1 MSNYR
6 DEREALAAENEALR
20 QEKKQLEGQLNS
32 ALQGHP
38 VVPPLAANRAPMM
51 IATMLG
57 VMMLG
62 GVGSTV
68 FLLRSNGPTPQPV
81 AVSVRQ
87 PVAAPPPPL
96 LILMQTNGNVVF
108 NGRYTATAD
117 FDTPLRAIA
126 ASQNAAETRV
136 QIAADNSVNAGR
148 VAVVMSAARAAGFTH
163 IAMLA
168 QPTQ

>member
-20 QEKKQLEGQLNS
+20 QEKQQLQGQLNS

-38 VVPPLAANRAPMM
+38 VVPPPAANRAPMM
-51 IATMLG
+51 IATMVG

-62 GVGSTV
+62 GVGSAV

-81 AVSVRQ
+81 AISERQ
-87 PVAAPPPPL
+87 PVAAPPSPL
-96 LILMQTNGNVVF
+96 LIVMQANGNVVF
-108 NGRYTATAD
+108 NGRYTATTD

-126 ASQNAAETRV
+126 GSQNAAETRV
-136 QIAADNSVNAGR
+136 QLAADDSVLHSR
-148 VAVVMSAARAAGFTH
+148 VVAVMSAARAAGFTH
-163 IAMLA
+163 IAMLG
-168 QPTQ
+168 QPSQ